1 MADEPDGSDLH
12 ELIQRIERLTEEK
25 RALSADIAVV
35 FAEAK
40 SKGYDPKIM
49 RLILRERQMDAA
61 DRQEIAALL
70 DAYREALGMFA
81 ETPLGQASL
90 HAVQTGPKS
99 RKEGSPIEIDGRGA
113 TDLATGPE
121 RTSGQKN
128 RADNGAAAA
137 A

>member
-25 RALSADIAVV
+25 QQIAADIAVV

-70 DAYREALGMFA
+70 DTYREALGMFA
-81 ETPLGQASL
+81 TTPLGQASL
-90 HAVQTGPKS
+90 HAV
-99 RKEGSPIEIDGRGA
+99 
-113 TDLATGPE
+113 E
-121 RTSGQKN
+121 RST
-128 RADNGAAAA
+128 AAAA

>member
-1 MADEPDGSDLH
+1 MADEPDGTDLH

-25 RALSADIAVV
+25 QQLSADIAVV

-70 DAYREALGMFA
+70 DAYREALGMFVN
-81 ETPLGQASL
+81 TPLGQASL
-90 HAVQTGPKS
+90 HAVG
-99 RKEGSPIEIDGRGA
+99 GRS
-113 TDLATGPE
+113 T
-121 RTSGQKN
+121 
-128 RADNGAAAA
+128 AAAA